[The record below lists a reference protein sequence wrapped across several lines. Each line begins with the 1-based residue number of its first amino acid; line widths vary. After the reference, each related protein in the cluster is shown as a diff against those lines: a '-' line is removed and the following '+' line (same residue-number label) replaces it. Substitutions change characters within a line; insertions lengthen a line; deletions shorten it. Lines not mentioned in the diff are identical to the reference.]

1 MKKVVN
7 MVLVL
12 LALALI
18 ALGVRDMLLYEQV
31 DMDNNSLREVVVK
44 IPDDG
49 QGLDPS
55 DPFNRQIDFEYLQS
69 VNPDIKG
76 WIYVPGTD
84 VDYPILIGET
94 DLQYQDAD
102 YTGTPNILGSLFTF
116 AGVDLNAN
124 NHVCIF
130 GHNMRITAA
139 RDDLM
144 FGGLKLFKDSE
155 YAYERMK
162 AYIYTPD
169 RTKECTLISAF
180 SCHKTDEIFELN
192 VSQDVRNLEELIQT
206 VNSRSSIAFKI
217 PDNAGQL
224 YSLSTCDGGSGT
236 PYRWTLHYSVTKEK
250 YVLK

>member
-1 MKKVVN
+1 MRKVVN
-7 MVLVL
+7 VVLVL

-18 ALGVRDMLLYEQV
+18 ALGVRDIWLYENV
-31 DMDNNSLREVVVK
+31 NLDNQTLREVAIK

-49 QGLDPS
+49 QGLDPN

-69 VNPDIKG
+69 INPDIKG
-76 WIYVPGTD
+76 WIYIPGTD
-84 VDYPILIGET
+84 VDYPILTGET

-102 YTGTPNILGSLFTF
+102 YTGTPNILGSIFTF
-116 AGVDLNAN
+116 AEANLNED
-124 NHVCIF
+124 NHVCMF

-139 RDDLM
+139 RSHLM

-162 AYIYTPD
+162 AYVYTPD

-180 SCHKTDEIFELN
+180 SCHKTDGVFELN
-192 VSQDVRNLEELIQT
+192 QSRSVQELKEQLVE
-206 VNSRSSIAFKI
+206 VNSRSSISFEL
-217 PDNAGQL
+217 PENAGQL
-224 YSLSTCDGGSGT
+224 YTLSTCDGGSGT

-250 YVLK
+250 YVLQ